1 MDQQPTALE
10 WAIVRAIAAENTGKR
25 ARSSFCKCNRVLLL
39 IAQAQEPPDPLV
51 AEWLMDETLALD
63 EDLWARLEA
72 FYDPF
77 VAAVQAGRVCEGQG
91 NFGGADEYG
100 DWAPAHPKFLE
111 VRLTGYGMRLAQT
124 LGH

>member
-10 WAIVRAIAAENTGKR
+10 WAIVRAIAAENAGKR
-25 ARSSFCKCNRVLLL
+25 ALSSFCKCNRVLLH
-39 IAQAQEPPDPLV
+39 IAQLQMPQDPLV
-51 AEWLMDETLALD
+51 TEWLMDETLALD
-63 EDLWARLEA
+63 EGRWARLEA

-91 NFGGADEYG
+91 NFGGADEDG

-111 VRLTGYGMRLAQT
+111 VRLSDYGMRLVQS